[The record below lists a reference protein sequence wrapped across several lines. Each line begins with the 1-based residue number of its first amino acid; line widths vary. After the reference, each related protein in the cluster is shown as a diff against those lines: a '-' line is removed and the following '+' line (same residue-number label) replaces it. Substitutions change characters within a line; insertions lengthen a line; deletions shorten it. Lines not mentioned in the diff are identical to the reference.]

1 MFPNVHLYTL
11 EFKDKK
17 ALTDYLSE
25 WIGLHIFKIVFY
37 GTNSFDL
44 TFKERIFWIIR
55 SAHTLIH
62 GDFRKRNRLTK
73 NVSNVNL
80 KISNIENE
88 LLKYTNNWLKGGMPK
103 LMLWEK

>member
-25 WIGLHIFKIVFY
+25 WIGLHILKIVFY

-44 TFKERIFWIIR
+44 AFKEQIFWIIR
-55 SAHTLIH
+55 SAHTLIQ

>member
-1 MFPNVHLYTL
+1 MNRIAHPQNN
-11 EFKDKK
+11 
-17 ALTDYLSE
+17 
-25 WIGLHIFKIVFY
+25 FY

-44 TFKERIFWIIR
+44 AFKEQIFWIIR

-88 LLKYTNNWLKGGMPK
+88 LLKYTNN
-103 LMLWEK
+103 